1 MTATRSLTR
10 KLSADGTM
18 WLAKGRSVV
27 YVGPGPGTWPPTPGT
42 YDPGATTTGVRPG
55 TALTDVAGSGGT
67 ITVTGSGAGLTTITG
82 KRYNCWLV
90 ANAAAGKIKFS
101 NCEFHG
107 YSNATTNTA
116 LAKTTYAGAV
126 DSVTFEDCTFV
137 PAYPSYWC
145 DAIMGGSF
153 TARRC
158 NIYGTVDGIGIQG
171 DNTLMETSWIH
182 DHSYFSPDPN
192 HSDNQTHNDAA
203 QHFYGTNCEIRYSN
217 LAGWTSTNQGN
228 TAIFIRHSAGYP
240 DTANISIHD
249 NLLDGG
255 SACLHAYT
263 TSADQAAGLNCITNL
278 SIVNNRFGPH
288 AGTSGRVIYVAS
300 CIPGVTISGNT
311 MAADGSPAPIVRFS
325 S

>member
-27 YVGPGPGTWPPTPGT
+27 YVGPAPGTWPPTPGT
-42 YDPGATTTGVRPG
+42 YDPGPTTTGPRTSLV
-55 TALTDVAGSGGT
+55 DVAGSGGT
-67 ITVTGSGAGLTTITG
+67 YTITGSGSGLTTVTG
-82 KRYNCWLV
+82 KRFNCWLTL
-90 ANAAAGKIKFS
+90 NSAAGKIKVTNS
-101 NCEFHG
+101 EIHG
-107 YSNATTNTA
+107 WSDATTNTA
-116 LAKTTYAGAV
+116 VAKPTYFGV
-126 DSVTFEDCTFV
+126 NDDVVFEDCTFV
-137 PAYPSYWC
+137 PTSPSYWM
-145 DAIMGGSF
+145 DGIMGRGF

-158 NIYGTVDGIGIQG
+158 NIYGSVDGIGVQG
-171 DNTLMETSWIH
+171 DNVLIETSWIH
-182 DHSYFSPDPN
+182 DLSYYSPDPN
-192 HSDNQTHNDAA
+192 HSDNHTHNDGV
-203 QHFYGTNCEIRYSN
+203 QHFYGSTCEIRYCNIEAWS
-217 LAGWTSTNQGN
+217 STNQGN